1 MSRAATGD
9 VVQVKPGLDV
19 YTVLAFAA
27 VLVQIFGLVILYVRA
42 TQLDVKFF

>member
-9 VVQVKPGLDV
+9 VVQVRAGLDV
-19 YTVLAFAA
+19 YTVLTFAA
-27 VLVQIFGLVILYVRA
+27 VLVQAIGLAIIFYRA